1 MTLAGGSSRSSQGGS
16 PGPESDHTS
25 ESGGLRLWSGS
36 SSPPPADE
44 QWPDVHTPPPSNP
57 EIAAAPVSSNVN
69 RDQQP
74 PSSWVSDP
82 NRASLRRR
90 MGISANLDKQT
101 QCNAARPRL
110 VYSRVAMPP
119 SLMYIYYRGVDLPP
133 VATILRTYHT
143 VTFSTPRLFSH
154 IPFLS

>member
-1 MTLAGGSSRSSQGGS
+1 MMTLAGGSSRSSQGGS

-44 QWPDVHTPPPSNP
+44 QWPDIHTPPPSNP
-57 EIAAAPVSSNVN
+57 EIAAAPVSSNMN

-74 PSSWVSDP
+74 ASSWVSDP

-90 MGISANLDKQT
+90 VGISANLDKQT
-101 QCNAARPRL
+101 QERM
-110 VYSRVAMPP
+110 SRDFRRDVRQLAGIDFSKTWTQLESEGRTEDMIN
-119 SLMYIYYRGVDLPP
+119 SILP
-133 VATILRTYHT
+133 YHFPT
-143 VTFSTPRLFSH
+143 
-154 IPFLS
+154 LSS